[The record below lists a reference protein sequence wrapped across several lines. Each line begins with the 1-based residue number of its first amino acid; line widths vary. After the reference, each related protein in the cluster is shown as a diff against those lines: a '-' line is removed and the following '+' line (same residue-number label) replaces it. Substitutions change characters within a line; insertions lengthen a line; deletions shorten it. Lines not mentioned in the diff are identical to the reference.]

1 MVVIFG
7 MFHGLF
13 FLPVSLSLI
22 GPKPYAIHNDDE
34 DTGHKNKQTTQ
45 NKTVTAELDEPV
57 RLAKYKADNHV
68 FTYDEGE
75 SR

>member
-22 GPKPYAIHNDDE
+22 GPKPYAIHDE
-34 DTGHKNKQTTQ
+34 DEVTGHENKQTKQ
-45 NKTVTAELDEPV
+45 NKPKTVELDEPV
-57 RLAKYKADNHV
+57 RLEKYKADNQM

-75 SR
+75 SQ